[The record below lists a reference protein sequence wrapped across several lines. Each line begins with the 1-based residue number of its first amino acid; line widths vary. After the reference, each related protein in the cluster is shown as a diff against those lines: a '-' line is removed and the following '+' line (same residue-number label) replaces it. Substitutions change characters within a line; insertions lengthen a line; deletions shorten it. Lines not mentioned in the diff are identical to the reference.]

1 MRTSVSHSR
10 APFET
15 AYGDIRV
22 IVTRKPIKNLYLR
35 VKPPDGHVEISAPL
49 RMRDSTIEAF
59 FTSRIPWIDRM
70 RSRVTLLPDPT
81 GPQGQADLSGQAS
94 GRGQS
99 DLPGLNGPQAT
110 SSGKWTEERRREAK
124 KVMEAKLDVL
134 LPKWTAIIGKSP
146 SAISLRPMTTRW
158 GSCTPRT
165 GRIRLNLE
173 LAGIPDRFL
182 EYVLVHELTHLW
194 ASGHGAAFQTRM
206 STYLPD
212 WRQLRHDLNQYVIL

>member
-1 MRTSVSHSR
+1 
-10 APFET
+10 
-15 AYGDIRV
+15 
-22 IVTRKPIKNLYLR
+22 
-35 VKPPDGHVEISAPL
+35 
-49 RMRDSTIEAF
+49 
-59 FTSRIPWIDRM
+59 M

-99 DLPGLNGPQAT
+99 DLPGLHGPQAT

-134 LPKWTAIIGKSP
+134 LPKWTAIIGKGP

-173 LAGIPDRFL
+173 LAGIPDRSSN
-182 EYVLVHELTHLW
+182 YVLVTSSRTCGPPVTEPHSKP
-194 ASGHGAAFQTRM
+194 A
-206 STYLPD
+206 
-212 WRQLRHDLNQYVIL
+212 